1 MKERGTLQEIA
12 REFLRRGFVAYG
24 GAIAGI
30 VLHALGII

>member
-1 MKERGTLQEIA
+1 MQEIGA
-12 REFLRRGFVAYG
+12 RVSAPGFVAYG